1 MEDIEAGRL
10 DVRVR
15 RRGIRVIGGC
25 IDALQSLTGRSLQ
38 TYLNSRLEERLE
50 KTFRLK
56 SVVAVRK
63 YLRDMWDEEDDERN
77 EEEKI
82 ALNVKFR
89 CYVEAYKAC
98 GGVAAVD
105 FEDVEVRRQTPD
117 HTLWGARAFAL
128 TKIDHEA
135 VDDDDWRPDPDR

>member
-38 TYLNSRLEERLE
+38 TYLNSRLQERLE

-63 YLRDMWDEEDDERN
+63 YLRDMWDDEEEDERN

-89 CYVEAYKAC
+89 CY
-98 GGVAAVD
+98 
-105 FEDVEVRRQTPD
+105 
-117 HTLWGARAFAL
+117 
-128 TKIDHEA
+128 
-135 VDDDDWRPDPDR
+135 